1 MTPDERLGAI
11 GELCPLAF
19 HPVGKNCNNK
29 VMGRGGDHT
38 KIQIFQIK
46 VNEGRRKIDLEA
58 VQELAKSISETDL
71 INPITVDQDYTLI
84 AGLHRLEA
92 AKLLGWTE
100 IECNVTDL
108 EGLKAELA
116 EVDENVVRK
125 GLSSVEYN
133 DLLLRRKEIYE
144 RLHPETRATY
154 DGGAFRGNQ
163 HQKVVGEI
171 ISATT
176 KSFTQDTA
184 DKLGVSPRTVEL
196 SIQTAKNLTTEAKD
210 IIRAAGTKL
219 SKKDAMRLSRLTP
232 EQQADAASQLAEE
245 KIQSVNEYLSA
256 PVEPKPAE
264 NRPLKK
270 KHSPKPTSTPPE
282 PSAPSVPE
290 TGYYPTIRDSVADL
304 KNPDKDRSPTPDIF
318 LVTFTL
324 FLQRFGQSVKS
335 YAVNESAAVFPALT
349 QEHLAQIQ
357 QEISAVH
364 RALDDLF
371 KIMEKESKK

>member
-1 MTPDERLGAI
+1 M
-11 GELCPLAF
+11 
-19 HPVGKNCNNK
+19 
-29 VMGRGGDHT
+29 
-38 KIQIFQIK
+38 
-46 VNEGRRKIDLEA
+46 
-58 VQELAKSISETDL
+58 
-71 INPITVDQDYTLI
+71 
-84 AGLHRLEA
+84 
-92 AKLLGWTE
+92 
-100 IECNVTDL
+100 
-108 EGLKAELA
+108 
-116 EVDENVVRK
+116 
-125 GLSSVEYN
+125 
-133 DLLLRRKEIYE
+133 RRKEIYE

-219 SKKDAMRLSRLTP
+219 TKKDAMKLSRLTP
-232 EQQADAASQLAEE
+232 EQQVDAASQLAEE
-245 KIQSVNEYLSA
+245 KIQSVDEYHPA
-256 PVEPKPAE
+256 PAEPKPAE

-270 KHSPKPTSTPPE
+270 KELPKPPPTPPE
-282 PSAPSVPE
+282 ALAPPAPE

-304 KNPDKDRSPTPDIF
+304 KNPDKDRNPTPDVF
-318 LVTFTL
+318 LITFTL

-349 QEHLAQIQ
+349 KEHLTQIQ
-357 QEISAVH
+357 QEISSVH

-371 KIMEKESKK
+371 NIMEKESKK

>member
-1 MTPDERLGAI
+1 M
-11 GELCPLAF
+11 
-19 HPVGKNCNNK
+19 
-29 VMGRGGDHT
+29 
-38 KIQIFQIK
+38 KIQVFQIK
-46 VNEGRRKIDLEA
+46 VNEGRREIDPEA

-133 DLLLRRKEIYE
+133 DLLLRRKELYE
-144 RLHPETRATY
+144 ALHPETKR
-154 DGGAFRGNQ
+154 GGDRKSEKIKLRPAQFDFN
-163 HQKVVGEI
+163 
-171 ISATT
+171 
-176 KSFTQDTA
+176 KSFLADTSKKTGKA
-184 DKLGVSPRTVEL
+184 QRTIAEN
-196 SIQTAKNLTTEAKD
+196 IQMAKNLTSEAKD
-210 IIRAAGTKL
+210 IIRDTGNKIT
-219 SKKDAMRLSRLTP
+219 KKDALRLSRLPP
-232 EQQADAASQLAEE
+232 EQQKEAATQLVTGD
-245 KIQSVNEYLSA
+245 IQSVNEYHPTPA
-256 PVEPKPAE
+256 PAKPASGE
-264 NRPLKK
+264 
-270 KHSPKPTSTPPE
+270 KHSPKEKQPPKTPAPPE
-282 PSAPSVPE
+282 ANATPTLE

-349 QEHLAQIQ
+349 REHLAQIQ
-357 QEISAVH
+357 QEISFVH

-371 KIMEKESKK
+371 KIMERKSKK